1 MSIFS
6 DGHAAVQAFNP
17 QAGWVFAAI
26 FGVLLLASAIAAALK
41 WRLHGQANAT
51 IDNLN
56 ARINA
61 WWVMTAV
68 LLLAFWLGRI
78 GTPEDIAAAVHWLLS
93 DDAGYV
99 TGQVLHVDGG
109 RSR

>member
-61 WWVMTAV
+61 YNAMVES
-68 LLLAFWLGRI
+68 LNKI
-78 GTPEDIAAAVHWLLS
+78 AVHVNKLNES
-93 DDAGYV
+93 INGVDAPSGVY
-99 TGQVLHVDGG
+99 
-109 RSR
+109 